1 MFSRSAENYP
11 MCFQGIRNYT
21 CLTTML
27 QTTHMLSNLLELHM
41 FSHSAENHHM
51 CYQSIWTYTSLTTM
65 LKTILCV
72 IETVATAHV

>member
-41 FSHSAENHHM
+41 FSHSAETLSYVLSEHLEVHM
-51 CYQSIWTYTSLTTM
+51 FSHNAFGIT
-65 LKTILCV
+65 
-72 IETVATAHV
+72 HV